1 MALLDLDN
9 ANPWSRL
16 QRSEYRTL
24 EGLRQ
29 YVDRFVKTERCARAC
44 VGCCMWLCVRLWL
57 CGCGCVPV
65 AVAVAV
71 AVVVAVAVAVLR
83 AWEVLC
89 PSLTPTPYPPTPPA
103 VHSPYREMARKAKQ
117 EARRQA
123 LQRAPGGSS
132 RSVTR
137 SSSSRRA
144 SAASSGSAAAAGAGA
159 TAGAGSGAAA
169 KPGAKHSAA
178 SGGKP
183 RRRAGQQKRRVAG
196 TAASSRRLS
205 EGGGDAL
212 TSARVAGSRRRAE
225 AAAIARPPVYKLAPA
240 TPDLQPQLQP
250 KRASSGR
257 RLVRRVSSARQQQ
270 QQQQRAAASKPQAK
284 AKPAVARAVAR
295 SAARVPPAPV
305 SRTTAALAEPALPP
319 ASAAEDRFAALQ
331 RIQAQQQASLA
342 QAQRARQQQQKQRST
357 RSARRGV
364 AADAGVATGGGS
376 VGAVSAAGF
385 TPILVGA
392 RRGAPYP
399 ARTSSDS
406 RIPLPGGQHAATRH
420 TSGRGGVGS
429 AGSRLRAP
437 GVGMAVPPPGGDH
450 VATGAPVFGAKG
462 VGRGLVRTSSGRLVA
477 TAGDQANKL
486 QQTGMSVL
494 ERR

>member
-1 MALLDLDN
+1 M
-9 ANPWSRL
+9 
-16 QRSEYRTL
+16 
-24 EGLRQ
+24 
-29 YVDRFVKTERCARAC
+29 
-44 VGCCMWLCVRLWL
+44 
-57 CGCGCVPV
+57 
-65 AVAVAV
+65 
-71 AVVVAVAVAVLR
+71 
-83 AWEVLC
+83 
-89 PSLTPTPYPPTPPA
+89 
-103 VHSPYREMARKAKQ
+103 
-117 EARRQA
+117 
-123 LQRAPGGSS
+123 
-132 RSVTR
+132 
-137 SSSSRRA
+137 
-144 SAASSGSAAAAGAGA
+144 
-159 TAGAGSGAAA
+159 
-169 KPGAKHSAA
+169 
-178 SGGKP
+178 
-183 RRRAGQQKRRVAG
+183 
-196 TAASSRRLS
+196 
-205 EGGGDAL
+205 
-212 TSARVAGSRRRAE
+212 
-225 AAAIARPPVYKLAPA
+225 
-240 TPDLQPQLQP
+240 
-250 KRASSGR
+250 
-257 RLVRRVSSARQQQ
+257 
-270 QQQQRAAASKPQAK
+270 
-284 AKPAVARAVAR
+284 
-295 SAARVPPAPV
+295 

>member
-1 MALLDLDN
+1 M
-9 ANPWSRL
+9 
-16 QRSEYRTL
+16 
-24 EGLRQ
+24 
-29 YVDRFVKTERCARAC
+29 
-44 VGCCMWLCVRLWL
+44 
-57 CGCGCVPV
+57 
-65 AVAVAV
+65 AV

-144 SAASSGSAAAAGAGA
+144 SAASSGSAAAAGAGV
-159 TAGAGSGAAA
+159 TAGAGSSSGAAA

-270 QQQQRAAASKPQAK
+270 QQQAK

-357 RSARRGV
+357 RSARRGL

-429 AGSRLRAP
+429 AGSRLRVP